1 MPLRDIL
8 KLLKLHLLIALKR
21 LICLIKEDGKD
32 DSCGEIKNAKRF
44 L

>member
-1 MPLRDIL
+1 MLLRDIL
-8 KLLKLHLLIALKR
+8 KLLKLHLIIALKK
-21 LICLIKEDGKD
+21 IIWLIKKDGKD